1 MRRFLIAMAAFVLAG
16 CGGDRSVQGGGATET
31 GNGLRLTIV
40 SDQGRPAAFAR
51 AKIVRTDTW
60 VRDLSETGSPR
71 FTSAIADADGILRV
85 DSLPEG
91 EWAVQCDWGSQGA
104 IRPLTLDTNSRHLK
118 LRTLSRVR
126 RNLSGPRVERLWVLG
141 SAWNEGVDDAGVSD
155 LYLPPGS
162 HAIVARKD
170 SSVVALGI
178 AKVESWV
185 SSSETF
191 QVVDDRVVLDDF
203 TGNDRRT
210 TFWNYSGFGNW
221 YEVGDK
227 ATTTLMRLD
236 SGKMTLDYSISG
248 TGGYALAGISFVTN
262 SVYHPMDLSG
272 MDSLCFDARGD
283 GDLALTFHRVLPDG
297 SIDLSATANLGLL
310 GAAWSRRCLTPA
322 SFGADWSVVRSVGND
337 FAFVATKGAR
347 FQLRDIVL
355 WGVPLQTLVR

>member
-1 MRRFLIAMAAFVLAG
+1 MRRFLLAMAALLLAG
-16 CGGDRSVQGGGATET
+16 CGDDRSVQGGGATET
-31 GNGLRLTIV
+31 GNGLRLTVV

-51 AKIVRTDTW
+51 VKIVRTDTW

-71 FTSAIADADGILRV
+71 FVSAVADMDGRLRI
-85 DSLPEG
+85 DSLPDG

-118 LRTLSRVR
+118 LQTLSRVR
-126 RNLSGPRVERLWVLG
+126 RNLSGPRVDRLWVLG
-141 SAWNEGVDDAGVSD
+141 SAWNEVVDEAGGAA

-162 HAIVARKD
+162 HAMVARKD

-185 SSSETF
+185 SSSETL
-191 QVVDDRVVLDDF
+191 QVVPERVVLDDF
-203 TGNDRRT
+203 STNDRKT
-210 TFWNYSGFGNW
+210 TFWRYAGFGNW

-227 ATTTLMRLD
+227 ATTTRMRLD
-236 SGKMTLDYSISG
+236 SGRMTLDYSISG

-262 SVYHPMDLSG
+262 SVYHVVDLSG

-283 GDLALTFHRVLPDG
+283 GDLALTFHRILPDG
-297 SIDLSATANLGLL
+297 SIDLSASANLGAL
-310 GAAWSRRCLTPA
+310 GASWTRHCLPPA
-322 SFGADWSVVRSVGND
+322 SFGEDWSVVRSVGND
-337 FAFVATKGAR
+337 FAFVATKGTR